1 MYARYRHRT
10 RLLALAIVAMSLAA
24 TRASAAPLAL
34 WLDGPEALRL
44 RGAIVAAL
52 PAAWTAL
59 PSVTHAH
66 AASRATLGERM
77 RALGERVHAQAVLY
91 ARVEPRKHA
100 VLLVV
105 TRAGAAPLERHA
117 SPRALAPAIAE
128 LLRAP
133 AAPAP
138 ALAPPVAAATRTP
151 TSPAIPAATSAES
164 PSTPETTLVARAA
177 PPPPPGAL
185 FSIAL
190 DGGVAARRLAYNQA
204 LTQNLPTYSVAAV
217 PFLGFRAALSPFAR
231 TGLPFLRGLGAVG
244 AFGHSLYQ
252 QSEVAGTTG
261 RVSATWMTY
270 DVGLREG
277 IDFATA
283 RAGVVP
289 TLGVAFAYGR
299 EAYLFDDGGIPLGQT
314 PSVDYRYLRPAVDG
328 RVSVG
333 RVTFFADF
341 GYRAVLS
348 SGYIGS
354 RFPRASVGGLDVG
367 AGAAVALPRNFTL
380 ALRGRY
386 ERFFYDLHPQPGDP
400 YVAGGAL
407 DELGVGELALAYG
420 F

>member
-10 RLLALAIVAMSLAA
+10 RLFALAVVALSLGAA
-24 TRASAAPLAL
+24 RASAAPLAL
-34 WLDGPEALRL
+34 WLDGHEALRL

-52 PAAWTAL
+52 PAGWTPL
-59 PSVTHAH
+59 PSLTRAH
-66 AASRATLGERM
+66 AASRAALDERM
-77 RALGERVHAQAVLY
+77 RALGERVHAPAVLY
-91 ARVEPRKHA
+91 ARVEPRKHD

-105 TRAGAAPLERHA
+105 TREGAAPMERHA
-117 SPRALAPAIAE
+117 SPRALSPAIAE

-133 AAPAP
+133 PEAAAPSRTH
-138 ALAPPVAAATRTP
+138 VAAAP
-151 TSPAIPAATSAES
+151 SPVASTAES
-164 PSTPETTLVARAA
+164 PSSTPETTLVARAA
-177 PPPPPGAL
+177 PPPSGPL

-190 DGGVAARRLAYNQA
+190 DGRVAARRLAYNQA

-217 PFLGFRAALSPFAR
+217 PFLGFRAALYPLAR

-252 QSEVAGTTG
+252 QSEVAGSTG
-261 RVSATWMTY
+261 RVAATWMTY

-277 IDFATA
+277 VDFATA

-289 TLGVAFAYGR
+289 ALGVAFAYGR

-328 RVSVG
+328 RVTVG
-333 RVTFFADF
+333 RVSFFADF